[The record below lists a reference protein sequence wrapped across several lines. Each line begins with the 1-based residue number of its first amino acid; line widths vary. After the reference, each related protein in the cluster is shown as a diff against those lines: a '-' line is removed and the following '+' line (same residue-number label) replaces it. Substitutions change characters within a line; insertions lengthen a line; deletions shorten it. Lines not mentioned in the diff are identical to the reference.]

1 MGKKIYLTGRTAL
14 LPPPPVYWE
23 RLNCCN
29 LLNVHN
35 FTENSLRLAVKPQLF
50 VAVCNNFFFSS
61 CCFSVAIRQA
71 QLFSL
76 NGLRETPLTHFA
88 WFFPIVWSATCF
100 RVLRLPK
107 VDRAYLLLVYHEKIC
122 GTNAL
127 SVMEMGPL

>member
-1 MGKKIYLTGRTAL
+1 MCTTL
-14 LPPPPVYWE
+14 LKTHSSWQ
-23 RLNCCN
+23 LNPS
-29 LLNVHN
+29 
-35 FTENSLRLAVKPQLF
+35 FSLRFATI
-50 VAVCNNFFFSS
+50 FFSS
-61 CCFSVAIRQA
+61 CCFSVAIREA

-76 NGLRETPLTHFA
+76 NGLRETPLTHFG

-107 VDRAYLLLVYHEKIC
+107 VDGAYLLLVYHEKIC